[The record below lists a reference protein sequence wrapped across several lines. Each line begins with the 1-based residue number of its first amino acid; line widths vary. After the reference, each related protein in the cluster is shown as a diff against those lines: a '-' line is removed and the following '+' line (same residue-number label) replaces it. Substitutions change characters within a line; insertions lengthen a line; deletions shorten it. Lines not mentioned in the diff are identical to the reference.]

1 MQYAQADDILS
12 LKVILNTLKERD
24 TDMPQVDSQEEYHLV
39 DLLYPS
45 EEKKR
50 ACIERGTQIS
60 KLPQDY
66 VTNLELDLLSR
77 LICPENSLNALRIL
91 TQLTTDPDVLNYR
104 LDILED
110 FLNVPQLEAVLY
122 ENVHKLY
129 INEHVNI
136 QKLGLADSFYALN
149 TRLGSLKTFIE
160 CITNCHEFCQKYQH
174 TFKSEDLKGLVEY
187 FASVYNS
194 EYFDEVKRETD
205 ECLRILAKGVKS
217 VTVGI
222 NFDDMMRPV
231 EAMLLSVSTDLIKKK
246 GRFDW
251 IFKHLDGDA
260 TRAIGK
266 THSLYNE
273 NGGTNDLEAPL
284 FRELKEINSEYISH
298 LDRAIRAYFKKS
310 TEDILT
316 FESQMSF
323 YIGAKRI
330 IDAVRARGLEMT
342 RPKYLSMEERK
353 LDAKGIFDLSFYTQM
368 VASNPIGS
376 LKDKIITNDSRMD
389 DDGRFFVLTGANNG
403 GKTTYTRAV
412 GIIQV
417 LAQAGV
423 YVPCTSCEIS
433 PVDFIYTH
441 FPKEEEVGLNTSR
454 FTQECKQF
462 KVTVDNATRYSMLL
476 LNESIQSTTPTE
488 CVYIATEL
496 TKIFRCIGV
505 RGVYATHLL
514 ELAKS
519 LDKINETVEGDT
531 KLVSI
536 VTTVD
541 TTADNKRLYKIVRS
555 APQEFGYAKTIYE
568 KFGVSFD
575 EVKKR
580 MEKEKA

>member
-1 MQYAQADDILS
+1 
-12 LKVILNTLKERD
+12 
-24 TDMPQVDSQEEYHLV
+24 MPDEMHLV
-39 DLLYPS
+39 DLMYPS

-50 ACIERGTQIS
+50 QHLERGAAIS

-66 VTNLELDLLSR
+66 ITNLELEQLSR
-77 LICPENSLNALRIL
+77 LICPEYALNAQRVF
-91 TQLTTDPDVLNYR
+91 TQLSTDPETLNYR

-110 FLNVPQLEAVLY
+110 FLNVPALEAVLY

-129 INEHVNI
+129 INEHVNV
-136 QKLGLADSFYALN
+136 QKLGLADSFFALN
-149 TRLGSLKTFIE
+149 QRLESLKTFIE
-160 CITNCHEFCQKYQH
+160 CITKCHEFCDKNKQK
-174 TFKSEDLKGLVEY
+174 FNSEALKGLAEY

-205 ECLRILAKGVKS
+205 ECLRLLAKGVKS

-231 EAMLLSVSTDLIKKK
+231 EAMLLSVATDPIKKK

-251 IFKHLDGDA
+251 IFKHLDNSD
-260 TRAIGK
+260 RAIGR

-284 FRELKEINSEYISH
+284 FRELKEVNSEYISH
-298 LDRAIRAYFKKS
+298 LDTAIRAYFKKS

-316 FESQMSF
+316 FENQMSF
-323 YIGAKRI
+323 YIGAKRLVE
-330 IDAVRARGLEMT
+330 AVRARGLEMC
-342 RPKYLSMEERK
+342 RPKYLPMEERRMN
-353 LDAKGIFDLSFYTQM
+353 AKGVFDLSFYIQM
-368 VASNPIGS
+368 VGSDPMGS
-376 LKDKIITNDSRMD
+376 LKGKIITNDCRFD

-403 GKTTYTRAV
+403 GKTTYTRAI

-417 LAQAGV
+417 FAQAGI
-423 YVPCTSCEIS
+423 YVPCTECEIS

-462 KVTVDNATRYSMLL
+462 KETVDTATRYSLLL

-496 TKIFRCIGV
+496 TKIFRCVGV

-514 ELAKS
+514 ELARS
-519 LDKINETVEGDT
+519 LDRLNEEVEGDT
-531 KLVSI
+531 KLVSLI
-536 VTTVD
+536 TTVD
-541 TTADNKRLYKIVRS
+541 TSDDNRRLYRIERA
-555 APQEFGYAKTIYE
+555 APQEFGYARTIYE
-568 KFGVSFD
+568 KFGVSFE
-575 EVKKR
+575 EVKR
-580 MEKEKA
+580 RQAAANKA

>member
-1 MQYAQADDILS
+1 MAQQ
-12 LKVILNTLKERD
+12 TETTKE
-24 TDMPQVDSQEEYHLV
+24 ELHLV

-45 EEKKR
+45 EDKKAAALER
-50 ACIERGTQIS
+50 ATEIA

-66 VTNLELDLLSR
+66 VTNLELELLSR

-91 TQLTTDPDVLNYR
+91 TQMSTDEEVLNYR

-110 FLNVPQLEAVLY
+110 FLSVPQLEAVLY

-160 CITNCHEFCQKYQH
+160 CITKCHEFCQKYQDRL
-174 TFKSEDLKGLVEY
+174 KSTALKGLVEY

-205 ECLRILAKGVKS
+205 ECLKVLSKGVKS

-222 NFDDMMRPV
+222 NFDDMMRPC
-231 EAMLLSVSTDLIKKK
+231 EAMLLSVSTDVIKKK
-246 GRFDW
+246 SRFDW
-251 IFKHLDGDA
+251 IFKHIEGEG
-260 TRAIGK
+260 TRAIGR

-273 NGGTNDLEAPL
+273 QGGTNDLEAPL

-330 IDAVRARGLEMT
+330 IEAVRSRGLDMC
-342 RPKYLSMEERK
+342 RPKYLPMEDRR
-353 LDAKGIFDLSFYTQM
+353 LDAKGVFDLSFYTQM
-368 VASNPIGS
+368 VSSDPMGS
-376 LKDKIITNDSRMD
+376 LKDKIITNECQMD
-389 DDGRFFVLTGANNG
+389 DNGRFFVLTGANNG
-403 GKTTYTRAV
+403 GKTTYTRAI

-417 LAQAGV
+417 LAQSGV
-423 YVPCTSCEIS
+423 YVPCSSCEIS

-462 KVTVDNATRYSMLL
+462 KVTVDAATRHSMLL

-505 RGVYATHLL
+505 RGIYATHLL
-514 ELAKS
+514 ELAKN
-519 LDKINETVEGDT
+519 LDNLNAEVKGDT

-541 TTADNKRLYKIVRS
+541 VTADNRRLYRIVRS
-555 APQEFGYAKTIYE
+555 APQEFGYAKTIYQ
-568 KFGVSFD
+568 KFGVSFE
-575 EVKKR
+575 EVKRR
-580 MEKEKA
+580 MGAE

>member
-1 MQYAQADDILS
+1 MANET
-12 LKVILNTLKERD
+12 LN
-24 TDMPQVDSQEEYHLV
+24 QENDLHLV

-45 EEKKR
+45 ETKR
-50 ACIERGTQIS
+50 REAQDRAAAIAQ
-60 KLPQDY
+60 LPQDY
-66 VTNLELDLLSR
+66 VTNLELELLSR
-77 LICPENSLNALRIL
+77 LICPENALNAQRIL
-91 TQLTTDPDVLNYR
+91 TQLSTDEEVLNYR

-129 INEHVNI
+129 VNEHVNI

-149 TRLGSLKTFIE
+149 TRLNSLKTFIE
-160 CITNCHEFCQKYQH
+160 CITKCHEFCQKFQDR
-174 TFKSEDLKGLVEY
+174 FKSEALKGLVEY

-205 ECLRILAKGVKS
+205 ECLKILAKGVKS

-231 EAMLLSVSTDLIKKK
+231 EAMLLSVSTDSIKKK

-251 IFKHLDGDA
+251 IFKHLDGGAD
-260 TRAIGK
+260 RAIGR

-284 FRELKEINSEYISH
+284 FRELKEINSEYIAH

-330 IDAVRARGLEMT
+330 IDAVRARGLDMC
-342 RPKYLSMEERK
+342 RPKYLKMDERR
-353 LDAKGIFDLSFYTQM
+353 LDAKGVFDLSFYTQM
-368 VASNPIGS
+368 VSSDPMGS
-376 LKDKIITNDSRMD
+376 LKDKIITNDCRMD

-403 GKTTYTRAV
+403 GKTTYTRAI

-417 LAQAGV
+417 MAQAGI

-488 CVYIATEL
+488 CVFIATEL

-514 ELAKS
+514 ELAKN
-519 LDKINETVEGDT
+519 LDKLNAEVEGDT

-541 TTADNKRLYKIVRS
+541 TTADNKRLYRIIRS
-555 APQEFGYAKTIYE
+555 APQEFGYAQTIYK
-568 KFGVSFD
+568 KFGVSFE
-575 EVKKR
+575 EVQKR
-580 MEKEKA
+580 MKNS

>member
-1 MQYAQADDILS
+1 MANEIE
-12 LKVILNTLKERD
+12 N
-24 TDMPQVDSQEEYHLV
+24 QENDLHLV

-45 EEKKR
+45 ETKR
-50 ACIERGTQIS
+50 RDAQDRATAIAQ
-60 KLPQDY
+60 LPQDY
-66 VTNLELDLLSR
+66 VANLELELLSR

-91 TQLTTDPDVLNYR
+91 TQLSTDEEVLNYR

-129 INEHVNI
+129 VNEHVNI

-149 TRLGSLKTFIE
+149 TRLNSLKTFIE
-160 CITNCHEFCQKYQH
+160 CITKCHEFCQKFQDR
-174 TFKSEDLKGLVEY
+174 FKSEALKGLVEY

-231 EAMLLSVSTDLIKKK
+231 EAMLLSVSTDSIKKK

-251 IFKHLDGDA
+251 IFKHLDGGAD
-260 TRAIGK
+260 RAIGR

-330 IDAVRARGLEMT
+330 IDAVRARGLDMC
-342 RPKYLSMEERK
+342 RPKYLKMEERR
-353 LDAKGIFDLSFYTQM
+353 LNAKGVFDLSFYTQM
-368 VASNPIGS
+368 VSSDPMGS
-376 LKDKIITNDSRMD
+376 LKDKIITNDCTMD
-389 DDGRFFVLTGANNG
+389 DNGRFFVLTGANNG
-403 GKTTYTRAV
+403 GKTTYSRAI

-417 LAQAGV
+417 MAQAGI
-423 YVPCTSCEIS
+423 YVPCSSCEIS

-488 CVYIATEL
+488 CVFIATEL

-514 ELAKS
+514 ELAKN
-519 LDKINETVEGDT
+519 LDKLNAEVEGDT

-541 TTADNKRLYKIVRS
+541 TTADNKRLYRIVRS
-555 APQEFGYAKTIYE
+555 APQEFGYAQTIYK
-568 KFGVSFD
+568 KFGVSFE
-575 EVKKR
+575 EVQKR
-580 MEKEKA
+580 MKNS

>member
-1 MQYAQADDILS
+1 MANET
-12 LKVILNTLKERD
+12 LN
-24 TDMPQVDSQEEYHLV
+24 QENDLHLV

-45 EEKKR
+45 ETKR
-50 ACIERGTQIS
+50 REAQDRAAAIAQ
-60 KLPQDY
+60 LPQDY
-66 VTNLELDLLSR
+66 VTNLELELLSR
-77 LICPENSLNALRIL
+77 LICPENALNAQRIL
-91 TQLTTDPDVLNYR
+91 TQLSTDEEVLNYR

-110 FLNVPQLEAVLY
+110 FLNVSQLEAVLY

-149 TRLGSLKTFIE
+149 TRLNSLKTFIE
-160 CITNCHEFCQKYQH
+160 CITKCHEFCQKFQDR
-174 TFKSEDLKGLVEY
+174 FKSEALKGLVEY

-205 ECLRILAKGVKS
+205 ECLKILAKGVKS

-231 EAMLLSVSTDLIKKK
+231 EAMLLSVSTDSIKKK

-251 IFKHLDGDA
+251 IFKHLDGGAD
-260 TRAIGK
+260 RAIGR

-284 FRELKEINSEYISH
+284 FRELKEINSEYIAH

-330 IDAVRARGLEMT
+330 IDAVRARGLDMC
-342 RPKYLSMEERK
+342 RPKYLKMDERR
-353 LDAKGIFDLSFYTQM
+353 LDAKGVFDLSFYTQM
-368 VASNPIGS
+368 VSSDPMGS
-376 LKDKIITNDSRMD
+376 LKDKIITNDCRMD

-403 GKTTYTRAV
+403 GKTTYTRAI

-417 LAQAGV
+417 MAQAGI

-488 CVYIATEL
+488 CVFIATEL

-514 ELAKS
+514 ELAKN
-519 LDKINETVEGDT
+519 LDKLNAEVEGDT

-541 TTADNKRLYKIVRS
+541 TTADNKRLYRIIRS
-555 APQEFGYAKTIYE
+555 APQEFGYAQTIYK
-568 KFGVSFD
+568 KFGVSFE

-580 MEKEKA
+580 MKNS

>member
-1 MQYAQADDILS
+1 MANEIE
-12 LKVILNTLKERD
+12 N
-24 TDMPQVDSQEEYHLV
+24 QENDLHLV

-45 EEKKR
+45 ETKR
-50 ACIERGTQIS
+50 RDAQDRATAIAQ
-60 KLPQDY
+60 LPQDY
-66 VTNLELDLLSR
+66 VANLELELLSR

-91 TQLTTDPDVLNYR
+91 TQLSTDEEVLNYR

-129 INEHVNI
+129 VNEHVNI

-149 TRLGSLKTFIE
+149 TRLNSLKTFIE
-160 CITNCHEFCQKYQH
+160 CITKCHEFCQKFQDR
-174 TFKSEDLKGLVEY
+174 FKSEALKGLVEY

-231 EAMLLSVSTDLIKKK
+231 EAMLLSVSTDSIKKK

-251 IFKHLDGDA
+251 IFKHLDGGAD
-260 TRAIGK
+260 RAIGR

-330 IDAVRARGLEMT
+330 IDAVRARGLDMC
-342 RPKYLSMEERK
+342 RPKYLKMEERR
-353 LDAKGIFDLSFYTQM
+353 LNAKGVFDLSFYTQM
-368 VASNPIGS
+368 VSSDPMGS
-376 LKDKIITNDSRMD
+376 LKDKIITNDCTMD
-389 DDGRFFVLTGANNG
+389 DNGRFFVLTGANNG
-403 GKTTYTRAV
+403 GKTTYTRAI

-417 LAQAGV
+417 MAQAGI
-423 YVPCTSCEIS
+423 YVPCSSCEIS

-488 CVYIATEL
+488 CVFIATEL

-514 ELAKS
+514 ELAKN
-519 LDKINETVEGDT
+519 LDKLNAEVEGDT

-541 TTADNKRLYKIVRS
+541 TTSDNKRLYRIVKS
-555 APQEFGYAKTIYE
+555 APQEFGYAQTIYK
-568 KFGVSFD
+568 KFGVSFE
-575 EVKKR
+575 EVQKR
-580 MEKEKA
+580 MKNS

>member
-1 MQYAQADDILS
+1 MANEIE
-12 LKVILNTLKERD
+12 N
-24 TDMPQVDSQEEYHLV
+24 QENDLHLV

-45 EEKKR
+45 ETKR
-50 ACIERGTQIS
+50 RDAQDRATAIAQ
-60 KLPQDY
+60 LPQDY
-66 VTNLELDLLSR
+66 VANLELELLSR

-91 TQLTTDPDVLNYR
+91 TQLSTDEEVLNYR

-129 INEHVNI
+129 VNEHVNI

-149 TRLGSLKTFIE
+149 TRLNSLKTFIE
-160 CITNCHEFCQKYQH
+160 CITKCHEFCQKFQDK
-174 TFKSEDLKGLVEY
+174 FRSEALKGLVEY

-231 EAMLLSVSTDLIKKK
+231 EAMLLSVSTDSIKKK

-251 IFKHLDGDA
+251 IFKHLDGGAD
-260 TRAIGK
+260 RAIGR

-330 IDAVRARGLEMT
+330 IDAVRARGLDMC
-342 RPKYLSMEERK
+342 RPKYLKMEERR
-353 LDAKGIFDLSFYTQM
+353 LNAKGVFDLSFYTQM
-368 VASNPIGS
+368 VSSDPMGS
-376 LKDKIITNDSRMD
+376 LKDKIITNDCTMD
-389 DDGRFFVLTGANNG
+389 DNGRFFVLTGANNG
-403 GKTTYTRAV
+403 GKTTYTRAI

-417 LAQAGV
+417 MAQAGI
-423 YVPCTSCEIS
+423 YVPCSSCEIS

-488 CVYIATEL
+488 CVFIATEL

-514 ELAKS
+514 ELAKN
-519 LDKINETVEGDT
+519 LDKLNAEVEGDT

-541 TTADNKRLYKIVRS
+541 TTSDNKRLYRIVKS
-555 APQEFGYAKTIYE
+555 APQEFGYAQTIYK
-568 KFGVSFD
+568 KFGVSFE
-575 EVKKR
+575 EVQKR
-580 MEKEKA
+580 MKNS

>member
-1 MQYAQADDILS
+1 
-12 LKVILNTLKERD
+12 
-24 TDMPQVDSQEEYHLV
+24 MPDEMHLV
-39 DLLYPS
+39 DLMYPS

-50 ACIERGTQIS
+50 QHLERGAAIS

-66 VTNLELDLLSR
+66 ITNLELEQLSR
-77 LICPENSLNALRIL
+77 LICPEYALNAQRVF
-91 TQLTTDPDVLNYR
+91 TQLSTDPETLNYR

-110 FLNVPQLEAVLY
+110 FLNVPALEAVLY

-129 INEHVNI
+129 INEHVNV
-136 QKLGLADSFYALN
+136 QKLGLADSFFALN
-149 TRLGSLKTFIE
+149 QRLESLKTFIE
-160 CITNCHEFCQKYQH
+160 CITKCHEFCDKNKQK
-174 TFKSEDLKGLVEY
+174 FNSEALKGLAEY

-205 ECLRILAKGVKS
+205 ECLRLLAKGVKS

-231 EAMLLSVSTDLIKKK
+231 EAMLLSVATDPIKKK

-251 IFKHLDGDA
+251 IFKHLDNGD
-260 TRAIGK
+260 RAIGR

-284 FRELKEINSEYISH
+284 FRELKEVNSEYISH
-298 LDRAIRAYFKKS
+298 LDTAIRAYFKKS

-316 FESQMSF
+316 FENQMSF
-323 YIGAKRI
+323 YIGAKRLVE
-330 IDAVRARGLEMT
+330 AVRARGLEMC
-342 RPKYLSMEERK
+342 RPKYLPMEERRMN
-353 LDAKGIFDLSFYTQM
+353 AKGVFDLSFYIQM
-368 VASNPIGS
+368 VGSDPMGS
-376 LKDKIITNDSRMD
+376 LKGKIITNDCRFD

-403 GKTTYTRAV
+403 GKTTYTRAI

-417 LAQAGV
+417 FAQAGI
-423 YVPCTSCEIS
+423 YVPCTECEIS

-462 KVTVDNATRYSMLL
+462 KETVDTATRYSLLL

-496 TKIFRCIGV
+496 TKIFRCVGV

-514 ELAKS
+514 ELARS
-519 LDKINETVEGDT
+519 LDRLNEEVEGDT
-531 KLVSI
+531 KLVSLI
-536 VTTVD
+536 TTVD
-541 TTADNKRLYKIVRS
+541 TSDDNRRLYRIERA
-555 APQEFGYAKTIYE
+555 APQEFGYARTIYE
-568 KFGVSFD
+568 KFGVSFE
-575 EVKKR
+575 EVKR
-580 MEKEKA
+580 RQAAANKA

>member
-1 MQYAQADDILS
+1 
-12 LKVILNTLKERD
+12 
-24 TDMPQVDSQEEYHLV
+24 MPDEMHLV
-39 DLLYPS
+39 DLMYPS

-50 ACIERGTQIS
+50 QHLERSAAIA

-66 VTNLELDLLSR
+66 ITNLELEQLSR
-77 LICPENSLNALRIL
+77 LICPEYALNAQRVF
-91 TQLTTDPDVLNYR
+91 TQLSTDAETLNYR

-110 FLNVPQLEAVLY
+110 FLNVPALEAVLY

-129 INEHVNI
+129 INEHINME
-136 QKLGLADSFYALN
+136 KLGLADSFFALN
-149 TRLGSLKTFIE
+149 QRLESLKTFIE
-160 CITNCHEFCQKYQH
+160 CITKCHEFCDKNKQKFH
-174 TFKSEDLKGLVEY
+174 SKALVDLADY
-187 FASVYNS
+187 FASIYNS

-231 EAMLLSVSTDLIKKK
+231 EAMLLSVATDPIKKK

-251 IFKHLDGDA
+251 IFKHLDNSD
-260 TRAIGK
+260 RAIGR

-284 FRELKEINSEYISH
+284 FRELKEVNSEYISH
-298 LDRAIRAYFKKS
+298 LDTAIRAYFKKS

-316 FESQMSF
+316 FENQMSF

-330 IDAVRARGLEMT
+330 VEAVRARGLDMC
-342 RPKYLSMEERK
+342 RPKYLPMEERK
-353 LDAKGIFDLSFYTQM
+353 MNAKGVFDLSFYIQM
-368 VASNPIGS
+368 VGSDPMGS
-376 LKDKIITNDSRMD
+376 LKGKIITNDCRFD

-403 GKTTYTRAV
+403 GKTTYTRAI

-417 LAQAGV
+417 LAQAGI
-423 YVPCTSCEIS
+423 YVPCAECEIS

-462 KVTVDNATRYSMLL
+462 KETVDTATRYSMLL

-496 TKIFRCIGV
+496 TKIFRCVGV

-514 ELAKS
+514 ELARS
-519 LDKINETVEGDT
+519 LDKLNKEVEGDT
-531 KLVSI
+531 KLVSLI
-536 VTTVD
+536 TTVD
-541 TTADNKRLYKIVRS
+541 TTDDNRRLYRIER
-555 APQEFGYAKTIYE
+555 AEPQEFGYARTIYE
-568 KFGVSFD
+568 KFGVSFE
-575 EVKKR
+575 EVKRRQAAAKN
-580 MEKEKA
+580 A

>member
-1 MQYAQADDILS
+1 
-12 LKVILNTLKERD
+12 
-24 TDMPQVDSQEEYHLV
+24 MPDEMHLV

-50 ACIERGTQIS
+50 QHLDRGAELA

-66 VTNLELDLLSR
+66 TTNLELEQLAR
-77 LICPENSLNALRIL
+77 LISPEYSTNIMRVFG
-91 TQLTTDPDVLNYR
+91 QLSTDPETLNYR

-110 FLNVPQLEAVLY
+110 FLNVPALEAVLY
-122 ENVHKLY
+122 ENIHKLY
-129 INEHVNI
+129 INEHVNV

-149 TRLGSLKTFIE
+149 QRLESLKTFIE
-160 CITNCHEFCQKYQH
+160 CITKCHEFCDKNRDK
-174 TFKSEDLKGLVEY
+174 FNSAALKGLTDY

-194 EYFDEVKRETD
+194 DYFDEVKRETD

-231 EAMLLSVSTDLIKKK
+231 EAMLLSVSTDAIKKK

-251 IFKHLDGDA
+251 LFSRVGD
-260 TRAIGK
+260 TGRAIGK

-273 NGGTNDLEAPL
+273 NGGVNDLEAPL

-298 LDRAIRAYFKKS
+298 LDTAIRAYFKKS

-330 IDAVRARGLEMT
+330 VEAVRARGLDMC
-342 RPKYLSMEERK
+342 RPKYLPMEDRK
-353 LDAKGIFDLSFYTQM
+353 MNAKGIFDLSFYIQM
-368 VASNPIGS
+368 VGSDPMGS
-376 LKDKIITNDSRMD
+376 LKDKIITNECRFD

-417 LAQAGV
+417 FAQAGI
-423 YVPCTSCEIS
+423 YVPCSECEIS
-433 PVDFIYTH
+433 PVDYIYTH

-462 KVTVDNATRYSMLL
+462 KETVDTATRHSLLL

-496 TKIFRCIGV
+496 TKIFRCVGV
-505 RGVYATHLL
+505 RGIYATHLL

-519 LDKINETVEGDT
+519 LDRLNEEVEGDT

-541 TTADNKRLYKIVRS
+541 RTADNRRLYRIER
-555 APQEFGYAKTIYE
+555 AEPQEFGYARTIYE
-568 KFGVSFD
+568 KFGVSFE
-575 EVKKR
+575 EVKR
-580 MEKEKA
+580 RQAEAAKA

>member
-1 MQYAQADDILS
+1 MANEIE
-12 LKVILNTLKERD
+12 N
-24 TDMPQVDSQEEYHLV
+24 QENDLHLV

-45 EEKKR
+45 ETKR
-50 ACIERGTQIS
+50 REAQDRATAIAQ
-60 KLPQDY
+60 LPQDY
-66 VTNLELDLLSR
+66 VANLELELLSR

-91 TQLTTDPDVLNYR
+91 TQLSTDEEVLNYR

-129 INEHVNI
+129 VNEHVNI

-149 TRLGSLKTFIE
+149 TRLNSLKTFIE
-160 CITNCHEFCQKYQH
+160 CITKCHEFCQKFQDK
-174 TFKSEDLKGLVEY
+174 FRSEALKGLVEY

-231 EAMLLSVSTDLIKKK
+231 EAMLLSVSTDSIKKK

-251 IFKHLDGDA
+251 IFKHLDGGAD
-260 TRAIGK
+260 RAIGR

-330 IDAVRARGLEMT
+330 IDAVRARGLDMC
-342 RPKYLSMEERK
+342 RPKYLKMEERK
-353 LDAKGIFDLSFYTQM
+353 LNAKGVFDLSFYTQM
-368 VASNPIGS
+368 VSSDPMGS
-376 LKDKIITNDSRMD
+376 LKDKITTNDCTMD
-389 DDGRFFVLTGANNG
+389 DNGRFFVLTGANNG
-403 GKTTYTRAV
+403 GKTTYTRAI

-417 LAQAGV
+417 MAQAGI
-423 YVPCTSCEIS
+423 YVPCSSCEIS

-476 LNESIQSTTPTE
+476 LNESIQSATPTE
-488 CVYIATEL
+488 CVFIATEL

-514 ELAKS
+514 ELAKN
-519 LDKINETVEGDT
+519 LDKLNAEVEGDT

-541 TTADNKRLYKIVRS
+541 TTADNKRLYRIVKS
-555 APQEFGYAKTIYE
+555 APQEFGYAQTIYK
-568 KFGVSFD
+568 KFGVSFE
-575 EVKKR
+575 EVQKR
-580 MEKEKA
+580 MKNS

>member
-1 MQYAQADDILS
+1 MS
-12 LKVILNTLKERD
+12 
-24 TDMPQVDSQEEYHLV
+24 EEKHLV

-45 EEKKR
+45 EEKR
-50 ACIERGTQIS
+50 RQHLDRGAALA

-66 VTNLELDLLSR
+66 VTNLELEQLAR
-77 LICPENSLNALRIL
+77 LISPEYALNAQRIF
-91 TQLTTDPDVLNYR
+91 TQLSTDPETLNFR

-110 FLNVPQLEAVLY
+110 FLEVPALEAVLY
-122 ENVHKLY
+122 ENVHKMY

-136 QKLGLADSFYALN
+136 QKLGLADSFFALN
-149 TRLGSLKTFIE
+149 QRFESLRTYIE
-160 CITNCHEFCQKYQH
+160 CVTKCHEFCEKYKEK
-174 TFKSEDLKGLVEY
+174 FRSKALKELADY

-194 EYFDEVKRETD
+194 DYFEEVKKETD
-205 ECLRILAKGVKS
+205 ECLSILAKGVRS

-231 EAMLLSVSTDLIKKK
+231 EAMLLSVSTDKIKKK
-246 GRFDW
+246 GKFDW
-251 IFKHLDGDA
+251 LFGRVGEGG
-260 TRAIGK
+260 RAIGK

-284 FRELKEINSEYISH
+284 FRELKDVNAEYISH
-298 LDRAIRAYFKKS
+298 LDTAIRAYFKKS

-316 FESQMSF
+316 FETQLSF
-323 YIGAKRI
+323 YIGAKKLI
-330 IDAVRARGLEMT
+330 EAVRARGLSMC
-342 RPKYLSMEERK
+342 RPKYLPMEERRM
-353 LDAKGIFDLSFYTQM
+353 DAKGVFDLSFYIQM
-368 VASNPIGS
+368 VAADPMGS
-376 LKDKIITNDSRMD
+376 LKNKIITNDCRFD

-403 GKTTYTRAV
+403 GKTTYTRAI

-417 LAQAGV
+417 FAQAGL
-423 YVPCTSCEIS
+423 YVPCESCEIS
-433 PVDFIYTH
+433 PVDYIYTH

-462 KVTVDNATRYSMLL
+462 KETIDTATKYSMLL

-496 TKIFRCIGV
+496 TKIFRCVGV

-519 LDKINETVEGDT
+519 LDRLNEEVEGDT

-541 TTADNKRLYKIVRS
+541 TTDDNRRLYRIER
-555 APQEFGYAKTIYE
+555 AEPQEFGYARTIYE
-568 KFGVSFD
+568 KFGVSFE
-575 EVKKR
+575 EVRKR
-580 MEKEKA
+580 VGR

>member
-1 MQYAQADDILS
+1 M
-12 LKVILNTLKERD
+12 
-24 TDMPQVDSQEEYHLV
+24 TDEIHLV
-39 DLLYPS
+39 DLLYPTEQS
-45 EEKKR
+45 RQAHLDRQTEL
-50 ACIERGTQIS
+50 S

-66 VTNLELDLLSR
+66 ITNLELEQLSR
-77 LICPENSLNALRIL
+77 LICPEYSANAMKVF
-91 TQLTTDPDVLNYR
+91 TQLSQDPETLNYR
-104 LDILED
+104 LDILDD
-110 FLNVPQLEAVLY
+110 FLRVPALEAILY

-129 INEHVNI
+129 VNEHVNI

-149 TRLGSLKTFIE
+149 QRLESLKTFIE
-160 CITNCHEFCQKYQH
+160 CVTKCHEFLDSNQDK
-174 TFKSEDLKGLVEY
+174 FRSSALKKLTAY
-187 FASVYNS
+187 FSSVFNS
-194 EYFDEVKRETD
+194 DYFDEVKRETD
-205 ECLRILAKGVKS
+205 ECLKILAKGVKS

-231 EAMLLSVSTDLIKKK
+231 EAMLISVSTDAIKKK
-246 GRFDW
+246 GKFDW
-251 IFKHLDGDA
+251 LFGRVGDSG
-260 TRAIGK
+260 RAIGK

-273 NGGTNDLEAPL
+273 NGGINDLEAPL

-298 LDRAIRAYFKKS
+298 LDTAIRAYYKKS

-316 FESQMSF
+316 FENQMSF

-330 IDAVRARGLEMT
+330 VEAVRARGLDMT
-342 RPKYLSMEERK
+342 RPKYLPIKERK
-353 LDAKGIFDLSFYTQM
+353 MNAKGLFDLSFYIQM
-368 VASNPIGS
+368 VGSNPMGS
-376 LKDKIITNDSRMD
+376 LKDKIITNDCRFD

-417 LAQAGV
+417 FAQAGL
-423 YVPCTSCEIS
+423 YVPCTECEIS

-462 KVTVDNATRYSMLL
+462 KETIDSATRYSLLL

-496 TKIFRCIGV
+496 AKIFRCIGV
-505 RGVYATHLL
+505 RGIYATHLL

-519 LDKINETVEGDT
+519 LDKINKEVEGDT

-541 TTADNKRLYKIVRS
+541 TTADNKRLYRIIRDE
-555 APQEFGYAKTIYE
+555 PQEFGYARTIYE
-568 KFGVSFD
+568 KFGVSFE
-575 EVKKR
+575 EVKRRQAACK
-580 MEKEKA
+580 

>member
-1 MQYAQADDILS
+1 MPE
-12 LKVILNTLKERD
+12 ER
-24 TDMPQVDSQEEYHLV
+24 HLV
-39 DLLYPS
+39 DLMYPS
-45 EEKKR
+45 EEKR
-50 ACIERGTQIS
+50 RLHLDRGAALT

-66 VTNLELDLLSR
+66 IGNLELEQLSR
-77 LICPENSLNALRIL
+77 LICPEYSMNALKIF
-91 TQLTTDPDVLNYR
+91 TQLSTDTETLNYR

-110 FLNVPQLEAVLY
+110 FLNVPSLEAVLY

-129 INEHVNI
+129 INEHVNV

-149 TRLGSLKTFIE
+149 QRFESLKTYIE
-160 CITNCHEFCQKYQH
+160 CITKCHEFCDKNKDKFRS
-174 TFKSEDLKGLVEY
+174 TALKELSEY
-187 FASVYNS
+187 FSSVYNS
-194 EYFDEVKRETD
+194 EYFEEVKHETD
-205 ECLRILAKGVKS
+205 ECLKILAKGVKS

-231 EAMLLSVSTDLIKKK
+231 EAMLMSVSTEKIKGK

-251 IFKHLDGDA
+251 LFGRLGDGG
-260 TRAIGK
+260 RAISK

-284 FRELKEINSEYISH
+284 FRELKEVNSEYISH
-298 LDRAIRAYFKKS
+298 LDTAIRAYFKKS

-316 FESQMSF
+316 FESQMSI
-323 YIGAKRI
+323 YIGAKKLVE
-330 IDAVRARGLEMT
+330 AARARGLSMC
-342 RPKYLSMEERK
+342 RPTYLPMEERRMN
-353 LDAKGIFDLSFYTQM
+353 AKGVFDLSFYIQM
-368 VASNPIGS
+368 VSSDPMGS
-376 LKDKIITNDSRMD
+376 LKNKIITNDCRFD

-403 GKTTYTRAV
+403 GKTTYTRAI

-417 LAQAGV
+417 FAQAGL
-423 YVPCTSCEIS
+423 YVPCESCEIS
-433 PVDFIYTH
+433 PVDYIYTH

-462 KVTVDNATRYSMLL
+462 KETIDTATRYSMLL

-496 TKIFRCIGV
+496 TKIFRCVGV

-514 ELAKS
+514 ELARS
-519 LDKINETVEGDT
+519 LDKLNKEVEGDT

-541 TTADNKRLYKIVRS
+541 TSDDNRRLYRIER
-555 APQEFGYAKTIYE
+555 AEPQEFGYARTIYE
-568 KFGVSFD
+568 KFGVSFE
-575 EVKKR
+575 EVKRRQEANK
-580 MEKEKA
+580 

>member
-1 MQYAQADDILS
+1 MANEIE
-12 LKVILNTLKERD
+12 N
-24 TDMPQVDSQEEYHLV
+24 QENDLHLV

-45 EEKKR
+45 ETKR
-50 ACIERGTQIS
+50 REAQDRATAIAQ
-60 KLPQDY
+60 LPQDY
-66 VTNLELDLLSR
+66 VANLELELLSR

-91 TQLTTDPDVLNYR
+91 TQLSTDEEVLNYR

-129 INEHVNI
+129 VNEHVNI

-149 TRLGSLKTFIE
+149 TRLNSLKTFIE
-160 CITNCHEFCQKYQH
+160 CITKCHEFCQKFQDK
-174 TFKSEDLKGLVEY
+174 FRSEALKGLVEY

-231 EAMLLSVSTDLIKKK
+231 EAMLLSVSTDSIKKK

-251 IFKHLDGDA
+251 IFKHLDGGAD
-260 TRAIGK
+260 RAIGR

-330 IDAVRARGLEMT
+330 IDAVRARGLDMC
-342 RPKYLSMEERK
+342 RPKYLKMEERR
-353 LDAKGIFDLSFYTQM
+353 LNAKGVFDLSFYTQM
-368 VASNPIGS
+368 VSSDPMGS
-376 LKDKIITNDSRMD
+376 LKDKIITNDCTMD
-389 DDGRFFVLTGANNG
+389 DNGRFFVLTGANNG
-403 GKTTYTRAV
+403 GKTTYTRAI

-417 LAQAGV
+417 MAQAGI
-423 YVPCTSCEIS
+423 YVPCSSCEIS

-488 CVYIATEL
+488 CVFIATEL

-514 ELAKS
+514 ELAKN
-519 LDKINETVEGDT
+519 LDKLNAEVEGDT

-541 TTADNKRLYKIVRS
+541 TTADKKRLYRIVKS
-555 APQEFGYAKTIYE
+555 APQEFGYAQTIYK
-568 KFGVSFD
+568 KFGVSFE
-575 EVKKR
+575 EVQKR
-580 MEKEKA
+580 MKNS

>member
-1 MQYAQADDILS
+1 MANEIE
-12 LKVILNTLKERD
+12 N
-24 TDMPQVDSQEEYHLV
+24 QENDLHLV

-45 EEKKR
+45 ETKR
-50 ACIERGTQIS
+50 REAQDRATAIAQ
-60 KLPQDY
+60 LPQDY
-66 VTNLELDLLSR
+66 VANLELELLSR

-91 TQLTTDPDVLNYR
+91 TQLSTDEEVLNYR

-129 INEHVNI
+129 VNEHVNI

-149 TRLGSLKTFIE
+149 TRLNSLKTFIE
-160 CITNCHEFCQKYQH
+160 CITKCHEFCQKFQDK
-174 TFKSEDLKGLVEY
+174 FRSEALKRLVEY

-231 EAMLLSVSTDLIKKK
+231 EAMLLSVSTDSIKKK

-251 IFKHLDGDA
+251 IFKHLDGGAD
-260 TRAIGK
+260 RAIGR

-330 IDAVRARGLEMT
+330 IDAVRARGLDMC
-342 RPKYLSMEERK
+342 RPKYLKMEERR
-353 LDAKGIFDLSFYTQM
+353 LNAKGVFDLSFYTQM
-368 VASNPIGS
+368 VSSDPMGS
-376 LKDKIITNDSRMD
+376 LKDKIITNDCTMD
-389 DDGRFFVLTGANNG
+389 DNGRFFVLTGANNG
-403 GKTTYTRAV
+403 GKTTYTRAI

-417 LAQAGV
+417 MAQAGI
-423 YVPCTSCEIS
+423 YVPCSSCEIS

-488 CVYIATEL
+488 CVFIATEL

-514 ELAKS
+514 ELAKN
-519 LDKINETVEGDT
+519 LDKLNAEVEGDT

-541 TTADNKRLYKIVRS
+541 TTADNKRLYRIVKS
-555 APQEFGYAKTIYE
+555 APQEFGYAQTIYK
-568 KFGVSFD
+568 KFGVSFE
-575 EVKKR
+575 EVQKR
-580 MEKEKA
+580 MKNS

>member
-1 MQYAQADDILS
+1 
-12 LKVILNTLKERD
+12 
-24 TDMPQVDSQEEYHLV
+24 MPDEMHLV

-50 ACIERGTQIS
+50 RHLDRGAELA

-66 VTNLELDLLSR
+66 ITNLELEQLAR
-77 LICPENSLNALRIL
+77 LISPEYSTNIMRVFG
-91 TQLTTDPDVLNYR
+91 QLSTDPETLNYR

-110 FLNVPQLEAVLY
+110 FLNVPALEAVLY
-122 ENVHKLY
+122 ENIHKLY
-129 INEHVNI
+129 INEHVNV

-149 TRLGSLKTFIE
+149 QRLESLKTFIE
-160 CITNCHEFCQKYQH
+160 CITKCHEFCDKNRDK
-174 TFKSEDLKGLVEY
+174 FNSAALKGLTDY

-194 EYFDEVKRETD
+194 DYFDEVKRETD

-231 EAMLLSVSTDLIKKK
+231 EAMLLSVSTDAIKKK

-251 IFKHLDGDA
+251 LFSRVGD
-260 TRAIGK
+260 TGRAIGK

-273 NGGTNDLEAPL
+273 NGGVNDLEAPL

-298 LDRAIRAYFKKS
+298 LDTAIRAYFKKS

-330 IDAVRARGLEMT
+330 VEAVRARGLDMC
-342 RPKYLSMEERK
+342 RPKYLPMEDRK
-353 LDAKGIFDLSFYTQM
+353 MNAKGIFDLSFYIQM
-368 VASNPIGS
+368 VGSDPMGS
-376 LKDKIITNDSRMD
+376 LKDKIITNECRFD

-417 LAQAGV
+417 FAQAGI
-423 YVPCTSCEIS
+423 YVPCSECEIS
-433 PVDFIYTH
+433 PVDYIYTH

-462 KVTVDNATRYSMLL
+462 KETVDTATRHSLLL

-496 TKIFRCIGV
+496 TKIFRCVGV
-505 RGVYATHLL
+505 RGIYATHLL

-519 LDKINETVEGDT
+519 LDRLNEEVEGDT

-541 TTADNKRLYKIVRS
+541 RTADNRRLYRIER
-555 APQEFGYAKTIYE
+555 AEPQEFGYARTIYE
-568 KFGVSFD
+568 KFGVSFE
-575 EVKKR
+575 EVKR
-580 MEKEKA
+580 RQAEAAKA

>member
-1 MQYAQADDILS
+1 MANEIE
-12 LKVILNTLKERD
+12 N
-24 TDMPQVDSQEEYHLV
+24 QENDLHLV

-45 EEKKR
+45 ETKR
-50 ACIERGTQIS
+50 RDAQDRATAIAQ
-60 KLPQDY
+60 LPQDY
-66 VTNLELDLLSR
+66 VANLELELLSR

-91 TQLTTDPDVLNYR
+91 TQLSTDEEVLNYR

-129 INEHVNI
+129 VNEHVNI

-149 TRLGSLKTFIE
+149 TRLNSLKTFIE
-160 CITNCHEFCQKYQH
+160 CITKCHEFCQKFQDR
-174 TFKSEDLKGLVEY
+174 FKSEPLKGLVEY

-231 EAMLLSVSTDLIKKK
+231 EAMLLSVSTDSIKKK

-251 IFKHLDGDA
+251 IFKHLDGGAD
-260 TRAIGK
+260 RAIGR

-330 IDAVRARGLEMT
+330 IDAVRARGLDMC
-342 RPKYLSMEERK
+342 RPKYLKMEERR
-353 LDAKGIFDLSFYTQM
+353 LDAKGVFDLSFYTQM
-368 VASNPIGS
+368 VSSDPMGS
-376 LKDKIITNDSRMD
+376 LKDKIITNDCTMD

-403 GKTTYTRAV
+403 GKTTYTRAI

-417 LAQAGV
+417 MAQAGI

-488 CVYIATEL
+488 CVFIATEL

-514 ELAKS
+514 ELAKN
-519 LDKINETVEGDT
+519 LDKLNAEVEGDT

-541 TTADNKRLYKIVRS
+541 TTADNKRLYRIVRS
-555 APQEFGYAKTIYE
+555 APQEFGYAQTIYK
-568 KFGVSFD
+568 KFGVSFE
-575 EVKKR
+575 EVQKR
-580 MEKEKA
+580 MKNS

>member
-1 MQYAQADDILS
+1 
-12 LKVILNTLKERD
+12 
-24 TDMPQVDSQEEYHLV
+24 MPDEIHLV
-39 DLLYPS
+39 DLMYPS

-50 ACIERGTQIS
+50 QHLERGAAIS

-66 VTNLELDLLSR
+66 ITNLELEQLSR
-77 LICPENSLNALRIL
+77 LICPEYALNAQRVF
-91 TQLTTDPDVLNYR
+91 TQLSTDPETLNYR

-110 FLNVPQLEAVLY
+110 FLNVPALEAVLY

-129 INEHVNI
+129 INEHVNV
-136 QKLGLADSFYALN
+136 QKLGLADSFFALN
-149 TRLGSLKTFIE
+149 QRLESLKTFIE
-160 CITNCHEFCQKYQH
+160 CITKCHEFCDKNKQK
-174 TFKSEDLKGLVEY
+174 FNSEALKGLAEY

-205 ECLRILAKGVKS
+205 ECLRLLAKGVKS

-231 EAMLLSVSTDLIKKK
+231 EAMLLSVATDPIKKK

-251 IFKHLDGDA
+251 IFKHLDNGD
-260 TRAIGK
+260 RAIGR

-284 FRELKEINSEYISH
+284 FRELKEVNSEYISH
-298 LDRAIRAYFKKS
+298 LDTAIRAYFKKS

-316 FESQMSF
+316 FENQMSF
-323 YIGAKRI
+323 YIGAKRLVE
-330 IDAVRARGLEMT
+330 AVRARGLEMC
-342 RPKYLSMEERK
+342 RPKYLPMEERRMN
-353 LDAKGIFDLSFYTQM
+353 AKGVFDLSFYIQM
-368 VASNPIGS
+368 VGSDPMGS
-376 LKDKIITNDSRMD
+376 LKGKIITNDCRFD

-403 GKTTYTRAV
+403 GKTTYTRAI

-417 LAQAGV
+417 FAQAGI
-423 YVPCTSCEIS
+423 YVPCTECEIS

-462 KVTVDNATRYSMLL
+462 KETVDTATRYSMLL

-496 TKIFRCIGV
+496 TKIFRCVGV

-514 ELAKS
+514 ELARS
-519 LDKINETVEGDT
+519 LDRLNEEVEGDT
-531 KLVSI
+531 KLVSLI
-536 VTTVD
+536 TTVD
-541 TTADNKRLYKIVRS
+541 TSDDNRRLYRIERA
-555 APQEFGYAKTIYE
+555 APQEFGYARTIYE
-568 KFGVSFD
+568 KFGVSFE
-575 EVKKR
+575 EVKR
-580 MEKEKA
+580 RQAAANKA

>member
-1 MQYAQADDILS
+1 MELYVEFERHGEPIMAQNPAITQD
-12 LKVILNTLKERD
+12 E
-24 TDMPQVDSQEEYHLV
+24 MHLV

-45 EEKKR
+45 EEKKQI
-50 ACIERGTQIS
+50 CLERGKNIS
-60 KLPQDY
+60 NLPQDY
-66 VTNLELDLLSR
+66 VTNLELEMLSR
-77 LICPENSLNALRIL
+77 LICPENSLNALRIF
-91 TQLTTDPDVLNYR
+91 TQMTTDEEVLNYR

-110 FLNVPQLEAVLY
+110 FLNVPALEAVLY

-129 INEHVNI
+129 VNEHVNI
-136 QKLGLADSFYALN
+136 QKLGLADSFFALN
-149 TRLGSLKTFIE
+149 QRLNSLKTFID
-160 CITNCHEFCQKYQH
+160 CITKCHEFCQKFQDK
-174 TFKSEDLKGLVEY
+174 FKSEALKELVKY

-205 ECLRILAKGVKS
+205 ECLRVLAKGVKS

-222 NFDDMMRPV
+222 NFDDMMRPY

-251 IFKHLDGDA
+251 IFKHIDTSA

-298 LDRAIRAYFKKS
+298 LDTAIRAYFKKS

-323 YIGAKRI
+323 YIGAKRLVE
-330 IDAVRARGLEMT
+330 AVRSRGLDMS
-342 RPKYLSMEERK
+342 RPQYMPMEDRFM
-353 LDAKGIFDLSFYTQM
+353 DAKDVFDLSFYIQM
-368 VASNPIGS
+368 VGSDPMAS
-376 LKDKIITNDSRMD
+376 LKGKIITNDCTFD
-389 DDGRFFVLTGANNG
+389 DDGRFYVLTGANNG
-403 GKTTYTRAV
+403 GKTTYTRAI

-417 LAQAGV
+417 LAQAGI
-423 YVPCTSCEIS
+423 YVPASACRIS

-462 KVTVDNATRYSMLL
+462 KETVDTATRHSMLL

-496 TKIFRCIGV
+496 TKIFRCVGV

-514 ELAKS
+514 ELARS
-519 LDKINETVEGDT
+519 LDTLNETVEGDT
-531 KLVSI
+531 KLVSLI
-536 VTTVD
+536 TTVD
-541 TTADNKRLYKIVRS
+541 TSDDNRRLYRIKRE
-555 APQEFGYAKTIYE
+555 APQEFGYARTIYE
-568 KFGVSFD
+568 KFGVSFE
-575 EVKKR
+575 EVKRRQGK
-580 MEKEKA
+580 

>member
-1 MQYAQADDILS
+1 MANEIE
-12 LKVILNTLKERD
+12 N
-24 TDMPQVDSQEEYHLV
+24 QENDLHLV

-45 EEKKR
+45 ETKR
-50 ACIERGTQIS
+50 REAQDRATAIAQ
-60 KLPQDY
+60 LPQDY
-66 VTNLELDLLSR
+66 VANLELELLSR

-91 TQLTTDPDVLNYR
+91 TQLSTDEEVLNYR

-129 INEHVNI
+129 VNEHVNI

-149 TRLGSLKTFIE
+149 TRLNSLKTFIE
-160 CITNCHEFCQKYQH
+160 CITKCHEFCQKFQDK
-174 TFKSEDLKGLVEY
+174 FRSEALKGLVEY

-194 EYFDEVKRETD
+194 EYFDEVKRETN

-231 EAMLLSVSTDLIKKK
+231 EAMLLSVSTDSIKKK

-251 IFKHLDGDA
+251 IFKHLDGGA
-260 TRAIGK
+260 NRAIGR

-330 IDAVRARGLEMT
+330 IDAVRARGLDMC
-342 RPKYLSMEERK
+342 RPKYLKMEERR
-353 LDAKGIFDLSFYTQM
+353 LNAKGVFDLSFYTQM
-368 VASNPIGS
+368 VSSDPMGS
-376 LKDKIITNDSRMD
+376 LKDKIITNDCTMD
-389 DDGRFFVLTGANNG
+389 DNGRFFVLTGANNG
-403 GKTTYTRAV
+403 GKTTYTRAI

-417 LAQAGV
+417 MAQAGI
-423 YVPCTSCEIS
+423 YVPCSSCEIS

-488 CVYIATEL
+488 CVFIATEL

-514 ELAKS
+514 ELAKN
-519 LDKINETVEGDT
+519 LDKLNAEVEGDT

-541 TTADNKRLYKIVRS
+541 TTADNKRLYRIVKS
-555 APQEFGYAKTIYE
+555 APQEFGYAQTIYK
-568 KFGVSFD
+568 KFGVSFE
-575 EVKKR
+575 EVQKR
-580 MEKEKA
+580 MKNS

>member
-1 MQYAQADDILS
+1 MANET
-12 LKVILNTLKERD
+12 LN
-24 TDMPQVDSQEEYHLV
+24 QENDLHLV

-45 EEKKR
+45 ETKR
-50 ACIERGTQIS
+50 RDAQDRATAIAQ
-60 KLPQDY
+60 LPQDY
-66 VTNLELDLLSR
+66 VANLELELLSR

-91 TQLTTDPDVLNYR
+91 TQLSTDEEVLNYR

-129 INEHVNI
+129 VNEHVNI

-149 TRLGSLKTFIE
+149 TRLNSLKTFIE
-160 CITNCHEFCQKYQH
+160 CITKCHEFCQKFQDR
-174 TFKSEDLKGLVEY
+174 FRSEALKGLVEY

-231 EAMLLSVSTDLIKKK
+231 EAMLLSVSTDSIRKK

-251 IFKHLDGDA
+251 IFKHLDGGAD
-260 TRAIGK
+260 RAIGR

-330 IDAVRARGLEMT
+330 IDAVRARGLDMC
-342 RPKYLSMEERK
+342 RPKYLKMEERR
-353 LDAKGIFDLSFYTQM
+353 LDAKGVFDLSFYTQM
-368 VASNPIGS
+368 VSSDPMGS
-376 LKDKIITNDSRMD
+376 LKDKIITNDCKMD

-403 GKTTYTRAV
+403 GKTTYTRAI

-417 LAQAGV
+417 MAQAGI

-488 CVYIATEL
+488 CVFIATEL

-514 ELAKS
+514 ELAKN
-519 LDKINETVEGDT
+519 LDKLNAEVEGDT
-531 KLVSI
+531 RLVSI

-541 TTADNKRLYKIVRS
+541 TTADNKRLYRIVRS
-555 APQEFGYAKTIYE
+555 APQEFGYAQTIYK
-568 KFGVSFD
+568 KFGVSFE
-575 EVKKR
+575 EVQKR
-580 MEKEKA
+580 MKNS

>member
-1 MQYAQADDILS
+1 M
-12 LKVILNTLKERD
+12 N
-24 TDMPQVDSQEEYHLV
+24 EEMHLV
-39 DLLYPS
+39 DLMYPS
-45 EEKKR
+45 EEKR
-50 ACIERGTQIS
+50 RLHLDRGAELA

-66 VTNLELDLLSR
+66 ITNLELEQLSR
-77 LICPENSLNALRIL
+77 LISPEYSMNALKAF
-91 TQLTTDPDVLNYR
+91 TQLSTDPETLNYR

-110 FLNVPQLEAVLY
+110 FLNVPSLEAVLY

-129 INEHVNI
+129 INEHINV

-149 TRLGSLKTFIE
+149 QRLQSLQTYIE
-160 CITNCHEFCQKYQH
+160 CITKCHEFCSKNKER
-174 TFKSEDLKGLVEY
+174 FNSAALRGLSDY

-205 ECLRILAKGVKS
+205 ECLRILGKGVKS

-231 EAMLLSVSTDLIKKK
+231 EAMLLSVSTEAIKKQ

-251 IFKHLDGDA
+251 LFKRVGGGD
-260 TRAIGK
+260 RAIGK

-273 NGGTNDLEAPL
+273 NGGQNDLEAPL

-298 LDRAIRAYFKKS
+298 LDIAIRAYFKKS

-323 YIGAKRI
+323 YIGAKKI
-330 IDAVRARGLEMT
+330 VEAVRARGLSMC
-342 RPKYLSMEERK
+342 RPKYLPMEERK
-353 LDAKGIFDLSFYTQM
+353 LDAKGVFDLSFYIQM
-368 VASNPIGS
+368 VNSDPMAS
-376 LKDKIITNDSRMD
+376 LKNKIITNDCRFD

-403 GKTTYTRAV
+403 GKTTYTRAI

-417 LAQAGV
+417 FAQTGL
-423 YVPCTSCEIS
+423 YVPCENCEIS
-433 PVDFIYTH
+433 PVDYIYTH

-462 KVTVDNATRYSMLL
+462 KETVDTATRYSMLL

-496 TKIFRCIGV
+496 TKIFRCVGV

-519 LDKINETVEGDT
+519 LDKLNAEVEGDT

-541 TTADNKRLYKIVRS
+541 TTADNRRLYRIVRQ
-555 APQEFGYAKTIYE
+555 APQEFGYARTIYE
-568 KFGVSFD
+568 KYGVSFD
-575 EVKKR
+575 EVKRRHGKN
-580 MEKEKA
+580 

>member
-1 MQYAQADDILS
+1 
-12 LKVILNTLKERD
+12 
-24 TDMPQVDSQEEYHLV
+24 MPDEMHLV

-50 ACIERGTQIS
+50 RHLDRGAELA

-66 VTNLELDLLSR
+66 TTNLELEQLAR
-77 LICPENSLNALRIL
+77 LISPEYSTNIMRVFG
-91 TQLTTDPDVLNYR
+91 QLSTDPETLNYR

-110 FLNVPQLEAVLY
+110 FLNVPALEAVLY
-122 ENVHKLY
+122 ENIHKLY
-129 INEHVNI
+129 INEHVNV

-149 TRLGSLKTFIE
+149 QRLESLKTFIE
-160 CITNCHEFCQKYQH
+160 CITKCHEFCDKNRDK
-174 TFKSEDLKGLVEY
+174 FNSAALKGLTDY

-194 EYFDEVKRETD
+194 DYFDEVKRETD

-222 NFDDMMRPV
+222 NFDDMMRPI
-231 EAMLLSVSTDLIKKK
+231 EAMLLSVSTDAIKKK

-251 IFKHLDGDA
+251 LFSRVGD
-260 TRAIGK
+260 TGRAIGK

-273 NGGTNDLEAPL
+273 NGGVNDLEAPL

-298 LDRAIRAYFKKS
+298 LDTAIRAYFKKS

-330 IDAVRARGLEMT
+330 VEAVRARGLDMC
-342 RPKYLSMEERK
+342 RPKYLPMEDRK
-353 LDAKGIFDLSFYTQM
+353 MNAKGIFDLSFYIQM
-368 VASNPIGS
+368 VGSDPMGS
-376 LKDKIITNDSRMD
+376 LKDKIITNECRFD

-417 LAQAGV
+417 FAQAGI
-423 YVPCTSCEIS
+423 YVPCSECEIS
-433 PVDFIYTH
+433 PVDYIYTH

-462 KVTVDNATRYSMLL
+462 KETVDTATRHSLLL

-496 TKIFRCIGV
+496 TKIFRCVGV
-505 RGVYATHLL
+505 RGIYATHLL

-519 LDKINETVEGDT
+519 LDRLNEEVEGDT

-541 TTADNKRLYKIVRS
+541 RTADNRRLYRIER
-555 APQEFGYAKTIYE
+555 AEPQEFGYARTIYE
-568 KFGVSFD
+568 KFGVSFE
-575 EVKKR
+575 EVKR
-580 MEKEKA
+580 RQAEAAKA

>member
-1 MQYAQADDILS
+1 MS
-12 LKVILNTLKERD
+12 
-24 TDMPQVDSQEEYHLV
+24 EEKHLV

-45 EEKKR
+45 EEKR
-50 ACIERGTQIS
+50 RQHLDRGAALA

-66 VTNLELDLLSR
+66 VTNLELEQLAR
-77 LICPENSLNALRIL
+77 LISPEYALNAQRIF
-91 TQLTTDPDVLNYR
+91 TQLSTDPETLNFR

-110 FLNVPQLEAVLY
+110 FLEVPALEAVLY
-122 ENVHKLY
+122 ENVHKMY

-136 QKLGLADSFYALN
+136 QKLGLADSFFALN
-149 TRLGSLKTFIE
+149 QRFESLRTYIE
-160 CITNCHEFCQKYQH
+160 CVTKCHEFCEKYKDK
-174 TFKSEDLKGLVEY
+174 FRSKALKELADY

-194 EYFDEVKRETD
+194 DYFEEVKKETD
-205 ECLRILAKGVKS
+205 ECLSILAKGVRS

-231 EAMLLSVSTDLIKKK
+231 EAMLLSVSTDKIKKK
-246 GRFDW
+246 GKFDW
-251 IFKHLDGDA
+251 LFGRVGDGG
-260 TRAIGK
+260 RAIGK

-284 FRELKEINSEYISH
+284 FRELKDVNAEYISH
-298 LDRAIRAYFKKS
+298 LDTAIRAYFKKS

-316 FESQMSF
+316 FETQLSF
-323 YIGAKRI
+323 YIGAKKLI
-330 IDAVRARGLEMT
+330 EAVRARGLSMC
-342 RPKYLSMEERK
+342 RPKYLPMEERRM
-353 LDAKGIFDLSFYTQM
+353 DAKGVFDLSFYIQM
-368 VASNPIGS
+368 VAADPMGS
-376 LKDKIITNDSRMD
+376 LKNKIITNDCRFD

-403 GKTTYTRAV
+403 GKTTYTRAI

-417 LAQAGV
+417 FAQAGL
-423 YVPCTSCEIS
+423 YVPCESCEIS
-433 PVDFIYTH
+433 PVDYIYTH

-462 KVTVDNATRYSMLL
+462 KETIDTATKYSILL

-496 TKIFRCIGV
+496 TKIFRCVGV

-519 LDKINETVEGDT
+519 LDRLNEEVEGDT

-541 TTADNKRLYKIVRS
+541 TTDDNRRLYRIER
-555 APQEFGYAKTIYE
+555 AEPQEFGYARTIYE
-568 KFGVSFD
+568 KCGVSFE
-575 EVKKR
+575 EVRKR
-580 MEKEKA
+580 VGR

>member
-1 MQYAQADDILS
+1 MANEIE
-12 LKVILNTLKERD
+12 N
-24 TDMPQVDSQEEYHLV
+24 QENDLHLV

-45 EEKKR
+45 ETKR
-50 ACIERGTQIS
+50 REAQDRATAIAQ
-60 KLPQDY
+60 LPQDY
-66 VTNLELDLLSR
+66 VANLELELLSR

-91 TQLTTDPDVLNYR
+91 TQLSTDEEVLNYR

-129 INEHVNI
+129 VNEHVNI

-149 TRLGSLKTFIE
+149 TRLNSLKTFIE
-160 CITNCHEFCQKYQH
+160 CIAKCHEFCQKFQDK
-174 TFKSEDLKGLVEY
+174 FRSEALKGLVEY

-231 EAMLLSVSTDLIKKK
+231 EAMLLSVSTDSIKKK

-251 IFKHLDGDA
+251 IFKHLDGGAD
-260 TRAIGK
+260 RAIGR

-330 IDAVRARGLEMT
+330 IDAVRARGLDMC
-342 RPKYLSMEERK
+342 RPKYLKMEERR
-353 LDAKGIFDLSFYTQM
+353 LNAKGVFDLSFYTQM
-368 VASNPIGS
+368 VSSDPMGS
-376 LKDKIITNDSRMD
+376 LKDKIITNDCTMD
-389 DDGRFFVLTGANNG
+389 DNGRFFVLTGANNG
-403 GKTTYTRAV
+403 GKTTYTRAI

-417 LAQAGV
+417 MAQAGI
-423 YVPCTSCEIS
+423 YVPCSSCEIS

-488 CVYIATEL
+488 CVFIATEL

-514 ELAKS
+514 ELAKN
-519 LDKINETVEGDT
+519 LDKLNAEVEGDT

-541 TTADNKRLYKIVRS
+541 TTADNKRLYRIVKS
-555 APQEFGYAKTIYE
+555 APQEFGYAQTIYK
-568 KFGVSFD
+568 KFGVSFE
-575 EVKKR
+575 EVQKR
-580 MEKEKA
+580 MKNS

>member
-1 MQYAQADDILS
+1 MANET
-12 LKVILNTLKERD
+12 LN
-24 TDMPQVDSQEEYHLV
+24 QENDLHLV

-45 EEKKR
+45 ETKR
-50 ACIERGTQIS
+50 REAQDRAATIAQ
-60 KLPQDY
+60 LPQDY
-66 VTNLELDLLSR
+66 VTNLELELLSR
-77 LICPENSLNALRIL
+77 LICPENALNAQRIL
-91 TQLTTDPDVLNYR
+91 TQLSTDEEVLNYR

-149 TRLGSLKTFIE
+149 TRLNSLKTFIE
-160 CITNCHEFCQKYQH
+160 CITKCHEFCQKFQDR
-174 TFKSEDLKGLVEY
+174 FKSEALKGLVEY

-205 ECLRILAKGVKS
+205 ECLKILAKGVKS

-231 EAMLLSVSTDLIKKK
+231 EAMLLSVSTDSIKKK

-251 IFKHLDGDA
+251 IFKHLDGGAD
-260 TRAIGK
+260 RAIGR

-284 FRELKEINSEYISH
+284 FRELKEINSEYIAH

-330 IDAVRARGLEMT
+330 IDAVRARGLDMC
-342 RPKYLSMEERK
+342 RPKYLKMDERR
-353 LDAKGIFDLSFYTQM
+353 LDAKGVFDLSFYTQM
-368 VASNPIGS
+368 VSSDPMGS
-376 LKDKIITNDSRMD
+376 LKDKIITNDCRMD

-403 GKTTYTRAV
+403 GKTTYTRAI

-417 LAQAGV
+417 MAQAGI

-488 CVYIATEL
+488 CVFIATEL

-514 ELAKS
+514 ELAKN
-519 LDKINETVEGDT
+519 LDKLNAEVEGDT

-541 TTADNKRLYKIVRS
+541 TTADNKRLYRIIRS
-555 APQEFGYAKTIYE
+555 APQEFGYAQTIYK
-568 KFGVSFD
+568 KFGVSFE

-580 MEKEKA
+580 MKNS

>member
-1 MQYAQADDILS
+1 MANEIE
-12 LKVILNTLKERD
+12 N
-24 TDMPQVDSQEEYHLV
+24 QENDLHLV

-45 EEKKR
+45 ETKR
-50 ACIERGTQIS
+50 REAQDRATAIAQ
-60 KLPQDY
+60 LPQDY
-66 VTNLELDLLSR
+66 VANLELELLSR

-91 TQLTTDPDVLNYR
+91 TQLSTDEEVLNYR

-129 INEHVNI
+129 VNEHVNI

-149 TRLGSLKTFIE
+149 TRLNSLKTFIE
-160 CITNCHEFCQKYQH
+160 CITKCHEFCQKFQDR
-174 TFKSEDLKGLVEY
+174 FKSEALKGLVEY

-231 EAMLLSVSTDLIKKK
+231 EAMLLSVSTDSIRKK

-251 IFKHLDGDA
+251 IFKHLDGGAD
-260 TRAIGK
+260 RAIGR

-330 IDAVRARGLEMT
+330 IDAVRARGLDMC
-342 RPKYLSMEERK
+342 RPKYLKMDERR
-353 LDAKGIFDLSFYTQM
+353 LDAKGVFDLSFYTQM
-368 VASNPIGS
+368 VSSDPMGS
-376 LKDKIITNDSRMD
+376 LKGKIITNDCTMD

-403 GKTTYTRAV
+403 GKTTYTRAI

-417 LAQAGV
+417 MAQAGI

-488 CVYIATEL
+488 CVFIATEL

-514 ELAKS
+514 ELAKN
-519 LDKINETVEGDT
+519 LDKLNAEVEGDT

-541 TTADNKRLYKIVRS
+541 TTADNKRLYRIVRS
-555 APQEFGYAKTIYE
+555 APQEFGYAQTIYK
-568 KFGVSFD
+568 KFGVSFE
-575 EVKKR
+575 EVQKR
-580 MEKEKA
+580 IKNA

>member
-1 MQYAQADDILS
+1 MANEIE
-12 LKVILNTLKERD
+12 N
-24 TDMPQVDSQEEYHLV
+24 QENDLHLV

-45 EEKKR
+45 ETKR
-50 ACIERGTQIS
+50 REAQDRATAIAQ
-60 KLPQDY
+60 LPQDY
-66 VTNLELDLLSR
+66 VANLELELLSR

-91 TQLTTDPDVLNYR
+91 IQLSTDEEVLNYR

-129 INEHVNI
+129 VNEHVNI

-149 TRLGSLKTFIE
+149 TRLNSLKTFIE
-160 CITNCHEFCQKYQH
+160 CITKCHEFCQKFQDK
-174 TFKSEDLKGLVEY
+174 FRSEALKGLVEY

-231 EAMLLSVSTDLIKKK
+231 EAMLLSVSTDSIKKK

-251 IFKHLDGDA
+251 IFKHLDGGA
-260 TRAIGK
+260 NRAIGR

-330 IDAVRARGLEMT
+330 IDAVRARGLDMC
-342 RPKYLSMEERK
+342 RPKYLKMEERR
-353 LDAKGIFDLSFYTQM
+353 LNAKGVFDLSFYTQM
-368 VASNPIGS
+368 VSSDPMGS
-376 LKDKIITNDSRMD
+376 LKDKIITNDCTMD
-389 DDGRFFVLTGANNG
+389 DNGRFFVLTGANNG
-403 GKTTYTRAV
+403 GKTTYTRAI

-417 LAQAGV
+417 MAQAGI
-423 YVPCTSCEIS
+423 YVPCSSCEIS

-488 CVYIATEL
+488 CVFIATEL

-514 ELAKS
+514 ELAKN
-519 LDKINETVEGDT
+519 LDKLNAEVEGDT

-541 TTADNKRLYKIVRS
+541 TTADNKRLYRIVKS
-555 APQEFGYAKTIYE
+555 APQEFGYAQTIYK
-568 KFGVSFD
+568 KFGVSFE
-575 EVKKR
+575 EVQKR
-580 MEKEKA
+580 MKNS

>member
-1 MQYAQADDILS
+1 
-12 LKVILNTLKERD
+12 
-24 TDMPQVDSQEEYHLV
+24 MPEDKHLV
-39 DLLYPS
+39 DLMYPS
-45 EEKKR
+45 EEKR
-50 ACIERGTQIS
+50 RMHLDRGAQLS
-60 KLPQDY
+60 NLPQDY
-66 VTNLELDLLSR
+66 VTNLELEQLSR
-77 LICPENSLNALRIL
+77 LICPEYSLNAQRIF
-91 TQLTTDPDVLNYR
+91 TQLSTDPETLNYR

-110 FLNVPQLEAVLY
+110 FLNVPALEAVLY

-149 TRLGSLKTFIE
+149 QRLESLKTFIE
-160 CITNCHEFCQKYQH
+160 CITKCHEFCDKNKDKFH
-174 TFKSEDLKGLVEY
+174 SKALIGLTDY
-187 FASVYNS
+187 FASVYSS

-205 ECLRILAKGVKS
+205 ECLKILAKGVKS

-231 EAMLLSVSTDLIKKK
+231 EAMLLTVSTDAIKKK

-251 IFKHLDGDA
+251 IFKHVGD
-260 TRAIGK
+260 TGRAIGK

-284 FRELKEINSEYISH
+284 FRELKEVNSEYISH
-298 LDRAIRAYFKKS
+298 LDTAIRAYFKKS

-323 YIGAKRI
+323 YIGAKKLVE
-330 IDAVRARGLEMT
+330 AVRARGLEMC
-342 RPKYLSMEERK
+342 RPKYLPMEDRRMN
-353 LDAKGIFDLSFYTQM
+353 AKGIFDLSFYVQM
-368 VASNPIGS
+368 VGSDPMGS
-376 LKDKIITNDSRMD
+376 LKNKIITNDCRFD

-403 GKTTYTRAV
+403 GKTTYTRAI

-417 LAQAGV
+417 FAQAGL
-423 YVPCTSCEIS
+423 YVPCTECEIS
-433 PVDFIYTH
+433 PVDYIYTH

-462 KVTVDNATRYSMLL
+462 KVTVDNATRHSLLL

-496 TKIFRCIGV
+496 TKIFRCVGV

-519 LDKINETVEGDT
+519 LDRLNQEVEGDT

-541 TTADNKRLYKIVRS
+541 TTDDNRRLYRIER
-555 APQEFGYAKTIYE
+555 AEPQEFGYARTIYE
-568 KFGVSFD
+568 KFGVSFE
-575 EVKKR
+575 EVKR
-580 MEKEKA
+580 RQTEQA

>member
-1 MQYAQADDILS
+1 MS
-12 LKVILNTLKERD
+12 
-24 TDMPQVDSQEEYHLV
+24 EEKHLV

-45 EEKKR
+45 EEKR
-50 ACIERGTQIS
+50 RQHLDRGAALA

-66 VTNLELDLLSR
+66 VTNLELEQLAR
-77 LICPENSLNALRIL
+77 LISPEYALNAQRIF
-91 TQLTTDPDVLNYR
+91 TQLSTDPETLNFR

-110 FLNVPQLEAVLY
+110 FLEVPALEAVLY
-122 ENVHKLY
+122 ENVHKMY

-136 QKLGLADSFYALN
+136 QKLGLADSFFALN
-149 TRLGSLKTFIE
+149 QRFESLRTYIE
-160 CITNCHEFCQKYQH
+160 CVTKCHEFCEKYKDK
-174 TFKSEDLKGLVEY
+174 FRSKALKELADY

-194 EYFDEVKRETD
+194 DYFEEVKKETD
-205 ECLRILAKGVKS
+205 ECLSILAKGVRS

-231 EAMLLSVSTDLIKKK
+231 EAMLLSVSTDKIKKK
-246 GRFDW
+246 GKFDW
-251 IFKHLDGDA
+251 LFGRVGDGG
-260 TRAIGK
+260 RAIGK

-284 FRELKEINSEYISH
+284 FRELKDVNAEYISH
-298 LDRAIRAYFKKS
+298 LDTAIRAYFKKS

-316 FESQMSF
+316 FETQLSF
-323 YIGAKRI
+323 YIGAKKLI
-330 IDAVRARGLEMT
+330 EAVRARGLSMC
-342 RPKYLSMEERK
+342 RPKYLPMEERRM
-353 LDAKGIFDLSFYTQM
+353 DAKGVFDLSFYIQM
-368 VASNPIGS
+368 VAADPMGS
-376 LKDKIITNDSRMD
+376 LKNKIITNDCRFD

-403 GKTTYTRAV
+403 GKTTYTRAI

-417 LAQAGV
+417 FAQAGL
-423 YVPCTSCEIS
+423 YVPCESCEIS
-433 PVDFIYTH
+433 PVDYIYTH

-462 KVTVDNATRYSMLL
+462 KETIDTATKYSMLL

-496 TKIFRCIGV
+496 TKIFRCVGV

-519 LDKINETVEGDT
+519 LDRLNEEVEGDT

-541 TTADNKRLYKIVRS
+541 TTDDNRRLYRIER
-555 APQEFGYAKTIYE
+555 AEPQEFGYARTIYE
-568 KFGVSFD
+568 KFGVSFE
-575 EVKKR
+575 EVRKR
-580 MEKEKA
+580 VGR

>member
-1 MQYAQADDILS
+1 MA
-12 LKVILNTLKERD
+12 KT
-24 TDMPQVDSQEEYHLV
+24 SQEETTVSSSPHLV
-39 DLLYPS
+39 DLLYPD
-45 EEKKR
+45 EGKR
-50 ACIERGTQIS
+50 QRSIERGSAIA

-66 VTNLELDLLSR
+66 VQNLELELLSR
-77 LICPENSLNALRIL
+77 LICPENSLSALRVL
-91 TQLTTDPDVLNYR
+91 TQLSTDPEVLNYR

-160 CITNCHEFCQKYQH
+160 CITSCHEFCQR
-174 TFKSEDLKGLVEY
+174 FKDRFNSQALIGLSEY

-205 ECLRILAKGVKS
+205 ECLRVLAKGVKS

-231 EAMLLSVSTDLIKKK
+231 EAMLLSVSTDSIKKK

-251 IFKHLDGDA
+251 IFRHLDGDSA
-260 TRAIGK
+260 RAIGR

-284 FRELKEINSEYISH
+284 FRELKEINSEYITH

-330 IDAVRARGLEMT
+330 IEAVRARGLDMC
-342 RPKYLSMEERK
+342 RPKYLPMEDRA
-353 LDAKGIFDLSFYTQM
+353 LRAKGVFDLSFYTQM
-368 VASNPIGS
+368 VSQDPMGS
-376 LKDKIITNDSRMD
+376 LKGKIITNDCTMD
-389 DDGRFFVLTGANNG
+389 DYGRFYVLTGANNG
-403 GKTTYTRAV
+403 GKTTYTRAI

-417 LAQAGV
+417 LAQAGI
-423 YVPCTSCEIS
+423 YVPCESCEIS
-433 PVDFIYTH
+433 PVDFIFTH

-488 CVYIATEL
+488 CVIIATEL
-496 TKIFRCIGV
+496 TKIFRCIGI

-519 LDKINETVEGDT
+519 LDRLNEEVEGDT

-536 VTTVD
+536 ITTVD
-541 TTADNKRLYKIVRS
+541 TTDDNRRLYKITRS
-555 APQEFGYAKTIYE
+555 APLEVGYAQTIY
-568 KFGVSFD
+568 KRFGVSFD

-580 MEKEKA
+580 LSGN

>member
-1 MQYAQADDILS
+1 MAQQIE
-12 LKVILNTLKERD
+12 T
-24 TDMPQVDSQEEYHLV
+24 QEESIHLV

-45 EEKKR
+45 ETKKR
-50 ACIERGTQIS
+50 EHLDRATEIA

-66 VTNLELDLLSR
+66 VTNLELDMLSR
-77 LICPENSLNALRIL
+77 LICSENSVNALRIL
-91 TQLTTDPDVLNYR
+91 TQLSTDADVLNYR

-110 FLNVPQLEAVLY
+110 FLTVPQLEAVLY

-129 INEHVNI
+129 VNEHVNI

-149 TRLGSLKTFIE
+149 TRLNSLKTFIE
-160 CITNCHEFCQKYQH
+160 CITNCHEFCQKFQSK
-174 TFKSEDLKGLVEY
+174 FKSAALKGLVEY

-205 ECLRILAKGVKS
+205 ECLKVLAKGVKS

-231 EAMLLSVSTDLIKKK
+231 EAMLLSVSTDAIKKK

-260 TRAIGK
+260 SRAIGK

-284 FRELKEINSEYISH
+284 FRELKEINSEYITH

-323 YIGAKRI
+323 YIGAKRL
-330 IDAVRARGLEMT
+330 IDAVKARGLEMC
-342 RPKYLSMEERK
+342 RPKYLPMDDRK
-353 LDAKGIFDLSFYTQM
+353 LIAKDSFDLSFYIQM
-368 VASNPIGS
+368 VSSDPMGS
-376 LKDKIITNDSRMD
+376 LKGKIITNDCTMD

-417 LAQAGV
+417 LAQAGI
-423 YVPCTSCEIS
+423 YVPCSSCEIS

-462 KVTVDNATRYSMLL
+462 KETLDTATRHSMLL

-496 TKIFRCIGV
+496 TKIFRLVGV

-514 ELAKS
+514 ELARS
-519 LDKINETVEGDT
+519 LNHLNETVEGDT
-531 KLVSI
+531 KLVSL

-541 TTADNKRLYKIVRS
+541 ITNDNKRLYRIVRDE
-555 APQEFGYAKTIYE
+555 PQEFGYAKTIYA

-580 MEKEKA
+580 MGK

>member
-1 MQYAQADDILS
+1 
-12 LKVILNTLKERD
+12 
-24 TDMPQVDSQEEYHLV
+24 MPDEIHLV
-39 DLLYPS
+39 DLMYPS

-50 ACIERGTQIS
+50 QHLERGAALT

-66 VTNLELDLLSR
+66 ITNLELEQLSR
-77 LICPENSLNALRIL
+77 LICPEYALNAQRVF
-91 TQLTTDPDVLNYR
+91 TQLSTDPETLNYR

-110 FLNVPQLEAVLY
+110 FLNVPALEAVLY

-129 INEHVNI
+129 INEHVNV
-136 QKLGLADSFYALN
+136 QKLGLADSFFALN
-149 TRLGSLKTFIE
+149 QRLESLKTFIE
-160 CITNCHEFCQKYQH
+160 CITKCHEFCDKNKQK
-174 TFKSEDLKGLVEY
+174 FNSEALKGLAEY

-205 ECLRILAKGVKS
+205 ECLRLLAKGVKS

-231 EAMLLSVSTDLIKKK
+231 EAMLLSVATDPIKKK

-251 IFKHLDGDA
+251 IFKHLDNGD
-260 TRAIGK
+260 RAIGR

-284 FRELKEINSEYISH
+284 FRELKEVNSEYISH
-298 LDRAIRAYFKKS
+298 LDTAIRAYFKKS

-316 FESQMSF
+316 FENQMSF
-323 YIGAKRI
+323 YIGAKRLVE
-330 IDAVRARGLEMT
+330 AVRARGLEMC
-342 RPKYLSMEERK
+342 RPKYLPMEERRMN
-353 LDAKGIFDLSFYTQM
+353 AKGVFDLSFYIQM
-368 VASNPIGS
+368 VGSDPMGS
-376 LKDKIITNDSRMD
+376 LKGKIITNDCRFD

-403 GKTTYTRAV
+403 GKTTYTRAI

-417 LAQAGV
+417 FAQAGI
-423 YVPCTSCEIS
+423 YVPCTECEIS

-462 KVTVDNATRYSMLL
+462 KETVDTATRYSLLL

-496 TKIFRCIGV
+496 TKIFRCVGV

-514 ELAKS
+514 ELARS
-519 LDKINETVEGDT
+519 LDRLNEEVEGDT
-531 KLVSI
+531 KLVSLI
-536 VTTVD
+536 TTVD
-541 TTADNKRLYKIVRS
+541 TSDDNRRLYRIERA
-555 APQEFGYAKTIYE
+555 APQEFGYARTIYE
-568 KFGVSFD
+568 KFGVSFE
-575 EVKKR
+575 EVKR
-580 MEKEKA
+580 RQAAANKA